1 LDRKF
6 DPFEARD
13 WTEMTGQDDMQRI
26 REIAEKI
33 CNREGC
39 YLYDLEMVGS
49 GGTRALRVYVDREEP
64 KGGASIEDCTNISRG
79 FNEVLDADEDLV
91 PGGEYELEVS
101 TPGLER
107 VLKEPRHYVK
117 AMGRSI
123 DVRTSSPLTDFN
135 PEIPE
140 LGKAKQIVG
149 PLLGYDETG
158 LTVGFELPPGS
169 RPKIS
174 KRQLALREAALAE
187 SLAKGLAEGS
197 GQPLENENNKRVF
210 IPFSALTKANT
221 VFDFDQA
228 IRGAKSAAKDQKKSE
243 RAAKEAKKK

>member
-1 LDRKF
+1 
-6 DPFEARD
+6 
-13 WTEMTGQDDMQRI
+13 MTGQDDMQRI

-107 VLKEPRHYVK
+107 VLKEPRHYDK
-117 AMGRSI
+117 AIGRSI

-187 SLAKGLAEGS
+187 SLAKGLAKGLAEGLAEGS
-197 GQPLENENNKRVF
+197 GQPLEDENNKRVF
-210 IPFSALTKANT
+210 IPFSALTKANI